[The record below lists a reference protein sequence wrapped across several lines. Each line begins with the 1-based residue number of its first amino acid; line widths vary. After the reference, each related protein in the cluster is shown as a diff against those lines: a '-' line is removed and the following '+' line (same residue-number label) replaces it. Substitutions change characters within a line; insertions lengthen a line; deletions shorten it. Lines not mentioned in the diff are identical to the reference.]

1 MNPSASPGASP
12 ISMALPG
19 LVIAFGMIGDTLL
32 YAVLPLYHEDF
43 GLSLVMVGVLLS
55 LNRWIRLFANSGVAA
70 IGERIGPHTLMVAA
84 AVGSAVSTT
93 LYGLAESSA
102 VQIAARILW
111 GISYAS
117 LNLATLAYAV
127 SDRANAGKRV
137 GTSRAAIGLVQAMSL
152 VGGAWIVLQVGP
164 RSVFLIFGALTLV
177 SLAAALLLPRLP
189 AEPATHHK
197 GFRLPIPHRLEAWG
211 FVMGFS
217 GDGVFL
223 LTLAFLLKDSVTS
236 VAAVVATASLL
247 ALRWLVEITTG
258 PLGGWIGDRFGARR
272 IAIANATVLILG
284 FVLIA
289 LGRDVTGALL
299 VVLSRGMFNTL
310 IPVLVIERGQGSVL
324 SSQASYSTWRDF
336 GAAVGPLSAPWLF
349 LNVAQGPLYGALAAA
364 LGLAG
369 YFCLVR
375 RQKVDHFQRLFR
387 TRVVRD
393 VSVRKFGN
401 RPPA

>member
-1 MNPSASPGASP
+1 MSTPTSPAAVPTSAPVG
-12 ISMALPG
+12 MALPG

-93 LYGLAESSA
+93 LYGLVESSA

-127 SDRANAGKRV
+127 SDRPNAGKRV
-137 GTSRAAIGLVQAMSL
+137 GASRAAIGMVQAMSL

-189 AEPATHHK
+189 AAPATHHK
-197 GFRLPIPHRLEAWG
+197 GFRLPVPHRLEIWG

-223 LTLAFLLKDSVTS
+223 LTLAFLLKDSITS
-236 VAAVVATASLL
+236 VAAVMATAALL

-272 IAIANATVLILG
+272 IAIVNATVLVAG

-364 LGLAG
+364 MGLGV

-375 RQKVDHFQRLFR
+375 R
-387 TRVVRD
+387 
-393 VSVRKFGN
+393 
-401 RPPA
+401 

>member
-1 MNPSASPGASP
+1 
-12 ISMALPG
+12 MALPG

-43 GLSLVMVGVLLS
+43 GLSFVMVGVLLS

-84 AVGSAVSTT
+84 AVGSAVSTA

-177 SLAAALLLPRLP
+177 SLAAALLLPSLP
-189 AEPATHHK
+189 AEPVTHHK

-211 FVMGFS
+211 FVMGFT

-272 IAIANATVLILG
+272 IAIANATVLVAG

-349 LNVAQGPLYGALAAA
+349 LNVAQGPLYGSLAAA
-364 LGLAG
+364 MGLGV

-375 RQKVDHFQRLFR
+375 R
-387 TRVVRD
+387 
-393 VSVRKFGN
+393 
-401 RPPA
+401 

>member
-1 MNPSASPGASP
+1 MNPSASPGAAP
-12 ISMALPG
+12 IGMALPG

-43 GLSLVMVGVLLS
+43 DLSLVMVGVLLS

-211 FVMGFS
+211 FVMGFC

-223 LTLAFLLKDSVTS
+223 LTLALLLKDSVTS

-375 RQKVDHFQRLFR
+375 R
-387 TRVVRD
+387 
-393 VSVRKFGN
+393 
-401 RPPA
+401 